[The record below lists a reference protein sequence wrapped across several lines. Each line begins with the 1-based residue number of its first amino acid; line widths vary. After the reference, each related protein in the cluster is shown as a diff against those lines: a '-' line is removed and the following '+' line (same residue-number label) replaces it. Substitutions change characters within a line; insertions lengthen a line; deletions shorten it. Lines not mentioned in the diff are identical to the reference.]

1 MVYVKAWVAEAAA
14 EEPRR
19 LLRSETVTLERA
31 GWEKK
36 KKKIKLKNDKKK
48 RVKREK
54 EEVQLTSFSQEYKSV
69 RMRTAL

>member
-1 MVYVKAWVAEAAA
+1 MVYVKARVAEAAA